1 MKRFI
6 GWFVCLAMTVSICSG
21 ICVSV
26 SAAGEP
32 YVTHSLPKTI
42 KVGASLRDLPD
53 TVIHYHN
60 LTPGRQVVLNEV
72 DYGGLNEIA
81 MGDHAG
87 DGPRGVLV
95 DEGGNA
101 DGRSI
106 GSFLYRIY
114 RPGTILYQPGYYY
127 AETYEEIMNGELIPI
142 GDPIR
147 ITVEAPVIKDNA
159 PSTVKV
165 GSSLTLKTELTNTA
179 LTNQKVSEY
188 AEAIEHDK
196 DPSYMISVSGEYH
209 LLAYQPI
216 VEVVEGKELVKQS
229 NQDYSNTLYTS
240 ETLSF
245 SGVGTVQLKIT
256 YRQINTCG
264 MCLYGD
270 NRYNVAETITIQV
283 TDDTTPPA
291 SSTTASSG
299 TTTSSENSTSSA
311 SSTSTSSTASAPASS
326 GSLPSDTTST
336 GAPVT
341 TIDEETGIQLEADP
355 GVVPPDTVIQA
366 EEVKDGGNFVIIN
379 NALEQTSDKWVA
391 YDISLISNQAEI
403 QPNGNVKITIPRPK
417 GLNMNKMVLYHVA
430 DDGTLTQ
437 IPFTMDKTKDNLTFE
452 TDHFSLYAVVESE
465 TAVNNPNPAEDN
477 HTGLWIIVSAVILVL
492 LIGAGGAVWFFKFHK
507 RVDKNR
513 ESD

>member
-1 MKRFI
+1 MKRMI
-6 GWFVCLAMTVSICSG
+6 GWFLCLAIVLG
-21 ICVSV
+21 IGGGLCVNV

-32 YVTHSLPKTI
+32 EITYRVPRSIKLGYQFYDNPDGAVHVNAKPTVVCKNLP
-42 KVGASLRDLPD
+42 VGYDAGLATNVFHDDLCFG
-53 TVIHYHN
+53 Y
-60 LTPGRQVVLNEV
+60 
-72 DYGGLNEIA
+72 
-81 MGDHAG
+81 HAG
-87 DGPRGVLV
+87 EGPSKIGQDGTYRGKIY
-95 DEGGNA
+95 A
-101 DGRSI
+101 DI
-106 GSFLYRIY
+106 AY
-114 RPGTILYQPGYYY
+114 RPGAFSMQVKLQKNDEIIEVGQPYVGTI
-127 AETYEEIMNGELIPI
+127 EEPI
-142 GDPIR
+142 
-147 ITVEAPVIKDNA
+147 IKDNA
-159 PSTVKV
+159 PSTVKA
-165 GSSLTLKTELTNTA
+165 GSNLTLKTELTNTA
-179 LTNQKVSEY
+179 LTNKKVSEY

-196 DPSYMISVSGEYH
+196 DNSYMITVPNQCH
-209 LLAYQPI
+209 VLAYQPA
-216 VEVVEGKELVKQS
+216 VEVVEGKSLVKQS
-229 NQDYSNTLYTS
+229 GQDYTNTLHTS
-240 ETLSF
+240 ETLTF
-245 SGVGTVQLKIT
+245 QGAGTVKLKVI

-264 MCLYGD
+264 MCLWGYDGKD
-270 NRYNVAETITIQV
+270 TRYNPEKLITIQV
-283 TDDTTPPA
+283 TDNTVPPT

-311 SSTSTSSTASAPASS
+311 SSTSTSSTTSAPVSS

-341 TIDEETGIQLEADP
+341 TIDEETGIQLEAEP

-437 IPFTMDKTKDNLTFE
+437 IPFTMDKTKDNLIFE

-492 LIGAGGAVWFFKFHK
+492 LIGAGGAVWFFKFRK
-507 RVDKNR
+507 KPFNN
-513 ESD
+513 EK